1 MRSAKALS
9 TICAA
14 AAFAL
19 ATAVA
24 SPAFATN
31 NSLGRVVVQQADL
44 ERNGWY
50 CMQSSETPH
59 YYVCTKVFGPTFECH
74 FGICSETAIR
84 PASNRTSRTPNGTAT
99 RARN

>member
-1 MRSAKALS
+1 MRSAKSIATL
-9 TICAA
+9 CAA
-14 AAFAL
+14 AAFAV
-19 ATAVA
+19 AAASA

-31 NSLGRVVVQQADL
+31 NGPSRVVVQQSYL

-74 FGICSETAIR
+74 FGICSDTAIR
-84 PASNRTSRTPNGTAT
+84 PGANRAPRTPNGTLT
-99 RARN
+99 RANR